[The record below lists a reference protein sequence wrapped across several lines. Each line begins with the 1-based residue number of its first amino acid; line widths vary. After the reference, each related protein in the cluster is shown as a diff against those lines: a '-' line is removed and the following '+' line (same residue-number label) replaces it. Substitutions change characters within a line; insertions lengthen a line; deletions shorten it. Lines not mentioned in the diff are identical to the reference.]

1 MRSPSPW
8 PVFASRAFV
17 RSSGQLGFTLL
28 ELMIVIS
35 IILIL
40 LGLAAG
46 NYQRSILHSKEAALK
61 QNLFTMRQ
69 AIQQYTLDKLQA
81 PQSLEDLVAA
91 GYLRE
96 IPKDPITGQRDWRV
110 VYDDAF
116 LSPDQL
122 ATGISDVHSNSDKV
136 SPFEGTPYSS
146 W

>member
-1 MRSPSPW
+1 M
-8 PVFASRAFV
+8 V
-17 RSSGQLGFTLL
+17 
-28 ELMIVIS
+28 VIS
-35 IILIL
+35 VILVL

-46 NYQRSILHSKEAALK
+46 NYQRSILRSKEAALK

-110 VYDDAF
+110 EYDDAF

-122 ATGISDVHSNSDKV
+122 ATGISDVHSNSDKI

>member
-1 MRSPSPW
+1 MTARKAFEPTQGRPSRRFPSP
-8 PVFASRAFV
+8 
-17 RSSGQLGFTLL
+17 GFTLL
-28 ELMIVIS
+28 ELMIVIT

-40 LGLAAG
+40 LALAAG
-46 NYQRSILHSKEAALK
+46 NYQRSILRSKEAALK

-81 PQSLEDLVAA
+81 PQSLDELVSA
-91 GYLRE
+91 GYLNH
-96 IPKDPITGQRDWRV
+96 IPVDPITGQRDWRV
-110 VYDDAF
+110 DYDDAF

-122 ATGISDVHSNSDKV
+122 AAGISDVHSNSDKI

>member
-1 MRSPSPW
+1 MCFPAPW
-8 PVFASRAFV
+8 RVSASGANIRPAGH
-17 RSSGQLGFTLL
+17 RGFTLL
-28 ELMIVIS
+28 ELMVVIS
-35 IILIL
+35 VILVL

-46 NYQRSILHSKEAALK
+46 NYQRSILRSKEAALK

-110 VYDDAF
+110 EYDDAF

-122 ATGISDVHSNSDKV
+122 ATGISDVHSNSDKI